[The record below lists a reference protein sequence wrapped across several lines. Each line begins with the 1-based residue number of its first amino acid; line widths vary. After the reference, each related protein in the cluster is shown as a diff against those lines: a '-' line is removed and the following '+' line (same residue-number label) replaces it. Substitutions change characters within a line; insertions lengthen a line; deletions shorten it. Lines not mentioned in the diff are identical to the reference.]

1 MRANILSIFFILISF
16 SLFAQEQ
23 PDSLITLTKKEIR
36 AQKKE
41 AKQVRDSLRTKP
53 VKDPKKPYTVKTA
66 TLLSA
71 FLPGAGQIYNHR
83 AKKYYNQFKAMDD
96 RQKVHAWWKVPLI
109 YGGLG
114 VSGYYIYI
122 NNVEV
127 KALRSEYN
135 SRIDE
140 GLAFKDAK
148 YAQYDNSAILTI
160 HDQYQTWR
168 DVSILSFSLIYLL
181 NVLDAAVEGHF
192 ANFDISENLSMQV
205 KPSYNS
211 RQKAFG
217 LGLAL
222 NIK

>member
-1 MRANILSIFFILISF
+1 MRALILSIFLTVISF
-16 SLFAQEQ
+16 GLFAQEQ
-23 PDSLITLTKKEIR
+23 SDTVTVLTKQEIR
-36 AQKKE
+36 AQKKLARQE
-41 AKQVRDSLRTKP
+41 RDSLRTKP
-53 VKDPKKPYTVKTA
+53 VKDPKRPYTVKTA

-83 AKKYYNQFKAMDD
+83 AKKYFNQFKAMKD

-127 KALRSEYN
+127 NSLRSEYN
-135 SRIDE
+135 ARIDE
-140 GLAFKDAK
+140 GISFKSDK

-192 ANFDISENLSMQV
+192 ANFDISENLSMEIR
-205 KPSYNS
+205 PSYQA
-211 RQKAFG
+211 RQNAFG

-222 NIK
+222 NLK